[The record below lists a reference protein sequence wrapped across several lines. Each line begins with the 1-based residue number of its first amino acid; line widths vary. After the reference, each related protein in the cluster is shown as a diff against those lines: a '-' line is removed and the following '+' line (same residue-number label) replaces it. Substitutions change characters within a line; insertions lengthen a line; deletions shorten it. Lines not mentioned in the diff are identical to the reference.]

1 MLTGVLEFW
10 VVCCCSHRNLIHT
23 GKVYFLFLSQ
33 SMRGGFPP
41 SRDQDFSYRKA
52 PWPLGLQPAM
62 HQPRERV
69 RAGVLQEVKASHF
82 HSLFTLQFKASH
94 HLAFAHRLASFL
106 VILLAHNLTA
116 LLVFS
121 VLRYA
126 ERTQHLKGIEC
137 VIPQLLAGRLLPQR
151 TTPLR

>member
-1 MLTGVLEFW
+1 M
-10 VVCCCSHRNLIHT
+10 
-23 GKVYFLFLSQ
+23 
-33 SMRGGFPP
+33 
-41 SRDQDFSYRKA
+41 
-52 PWPLGLQPAM
+52 
-62 HQPRERV
+62 
-69 RAGVLQEVKASHF
+69 RAGDLQEVKASHF

-106 VILLAHNLTA
+106 VILLLAHNLTA